1 MQQYVGK
8 RSACRRTDL
17 NAAHQRV
24 AGRALTMDSLVA
36 ETTLGSLEG
45 KAEWAGL
52 TVGVLALQGAFAEH
66 AVMFRRLGVGTV
78 KEVRT
83 AAEMEGCD
91 GLAIPGGE
99 STAMVL
105 IAKPG
110 GHGGG
115 DKVQQ
120 VAKDSGI
127 LDAITSWV
135 QEKKMP
141 TWGTCAGLILLS
153 NELASGT
160 TKQGGQGVVGGL
172 SVCSSRNFFGR
183 QLASFEANLE
193 APCLG
198 EEPYRGVFIRAPA
211 ILEVS
216 EGCES
221 LCKMTYQ
228 RPDQPEPE
236 EVHVA
241 VKQDHLLGCAFHPEL
256 TNDPRFHG
264 YFLDMCAKAKADR
277 G

>member
-1 MQQYVGK
+1 
-8 RSACRRTDL
+8 
-17 NAAHQRV
+17 
-24 AGRALTMDSLVA
+24 MDSLVA
-36 ETTLGSLEG
+36 ETTMGSLEG
-45 KAEWAGL
+45 KSEWTNL
-52 TVGVLALQGAFAEH
+52 VLGVLALQGAFAEH

-83 AAEMEGCD
+83 ASEMEGCD
-91 GLAIPGGE
+91 GIAIPGGE

-127 LDAITSWV
+127 LDALTEWV
-135 QEKKMP
+135 QVKKMP
-141 TWGTCAGLILLS
+141 TWGTCAGLILMS
-153 NELASGT
+153 NELALGT
-160 TKQGGQGVVGGL
+160 IKQGGQGVVGGL

-183 QLASFEANLE
+183 QLASFEAELE
-193 APCLG
+193 AACLG
-198 EEPYRGVFIRAPA
+198 GEPYRGVFIRAPA
-211 ILEVS
+211 IIEV
-216 EGCES
+216 GDGVES

-228 RPDQPEPE
+228 RPDQPAAE

-256 TNDPRFHG
+256 TNDPRFHA
-264 YFLDMCAKAKADR
+264 YFLDMVAEAKAKR

>member
-1 MQQYVGK
+1 V
-8 RSACRRTDL
+8 
-17 NAAHQRV
+17 
-24 AGRALTMDSLVA
+24 TMDSLVA

-120 VAKDSGI
+120 VAKESGI

>member
-1 MQQYVGK
+1 
-8 RSACRRTDL
+8 
-17 NAAHQRV
+17 
-24 AGRALTMDSLVA
+24 MDSLVA
-36 ETTLGSLEG
+36 ETTLGKLSG
-45 KAEWAGL
+45 KADWAEL

-66 AVMFRRLGVGTV
+66 GVMFRRLGVGTV
-78 KEVRT
+78 REVRT

-120 VAKDSGI
+120 VAKETGI
-127 LDAITSWV
+127 LDALASWV

-141 TWGTCAGLILLS
+141 TWGTCAGLILMS

-160 TKQGGQGVVGGL
+160 TKQGGQGIVGGL
-172 SVCSSRNFFGR
+172 DVCSSRNFFGR
-183 QLASFEANLE
+183 QLASFEAQLE

-198 EEPYRGVFIRAPA
+198 KEPYRGVFIRAPA
-211 ILEVS
+211 ILS
-216 EGCES
+216 IGEGCES

-236 EVHVA
+236 DVHVA
-241 VKQDHLLGCAFHPEL
+241 VKQGHLLGCAFHPEL
-256 TNDPRFHG
+256 TNDPRFHS

>member
-1 MQQYVGK
+1 
-8 RSACRRTDL
+8 
-17 NAAHQRV
+17 
-24 AGRALTMDSLVA
+24 MDSLVA
-36 ETTLGSLEG
+36 ETTMGSLAG
-45 KAEWAGL
+45 KPEWAGL
-52 TVGVLALQGAFAEH
+52 VLGVLALQGAFAEH

-91 GLAIPGGE
+91 GVAIPGGE

-115 DKVQQ
+115 NEVQR
-120 VAKDSGI
+120 VAKDNGI
-127 LDAITSWV
+127 LDALTEWV
-135 QEKKMP
+135 QVKKMP

-160 TKQGGQGVVGGL
+160 VKQGGQGIVGGL
-172 SVCSSRNFFGR
+172 SVCASRNFFGR
-183 QLASFEANLE
+183 QLASFEAELE

-198 EEPYRGVFIRAPA
+198 DEAYRGVFIRAPA
-211 ILEVS
+211 IIEV
-216 EGCES
+216 GHGVES

-228 RPDQPEPE
+228 RPGEPAPE

-241 VKQDHLLGCAFHPEL
+241 VKQGHLLGCAFHPEL
-256 TNDPRFHG
+256 TNDPRFHA
-264 YFLDMCAKAKADR
+264 YFLDMVAEAKANR